1 MIEFTIINK
10 PTSRK
15 KIYSLIALVKTYLNF
30 HIALANFINL
40 LVLFILTSATGLSV
54 NGSPY
59 LLQPSKQE
67 LVEFAAGALYDFT
80 IPPAEL
86 YHNTGVVKGRLV
98 KLKTNSLVCF
108 ADISSN
114 DKTLFTKSNSNGEFL
129 LSPLVFPT
137 TLKIRKFGFKEETTI
152 LNSPSDSVLISLT
165 PLEIHKNNSGNKTPI
180 QFGLLLKKALEKFR
194 INDGSEF
201 HESND
206 PLQKE
211 LVYCRISTSVNSEIT
226 SLFENFAHKNVNK
239 YALLGDQSDIARYAS
254 TNDNTPGLTEN
265 NLEFKID
272 PFFNLPMFIEG
283 YINRMGFF
291 EQNGSLIA
299 VVGVNL
305 EETKNVY
312 YINVADTSIV
322 FLTSHSKS
330 KSRNRIQGPLPE
342 WQENKSSLTEISFS
356 SRIENKNSYI
366 IDCINENE
374 DFRLIQKNKPDQ
386 TISKS
391 TLFAV
396 IPDSSLISNAVRDHV
411 MHETLTE
418 AKQQI
423 NFSSKFSL
431 SGKSTVFNSE
441 TEKLFLKPYKHD
453 FWVQNSC
460 IIPDVKEQKQIQTW
474 ENDNRFYS
482 ENRLSPANE
491 INGVDSLVKIMNNN
505 IVAVENV
512 YVETDRPDYLAGD
525 TIWFSAFVLDNLH
538 MDSTLISKILYVD
551 LINADNK
558 PEKHLK
564 LIIRDGRTRGDFT
577 LNKDLKNGIFRIR
590 AYTQFMRNLQSEYL
604 FEKDIPVHQ
613 SNLSNLIVVNPV
625 INKSADGDSVD
636 LYLHAILPEEYRAQ
650 EKQLEVFVRLN
661 DTLSVRRIFNF
672 KKDFNGSMGVFVPS
686 SLSCPFAD
694 IRLTLS
700 DKAIISE
707 QRLSLPLK
715 SGINLQ
721 FFPESGKMV
730 AGIETVIAYK
740 ALDNRGNPVEFD
752 ADIIDGNQNIVTHI
766 TGNKSGVG
774 KFGLTPQ
781 LNQSYKAIITLS
793 GNKYVFNLP
802 VTEPK
807 GYVLNFNS
815 DSKVIYVKNN
825 QNNYKSRHY
834 LLVSVRGVVYTS
846 VEAKLDTKALR
857 IPLPFETYPKGIVQI
872 TLFDSLFRP
881 LAERLVF
888 NNRPDQKMLIR
899 VETDKKE
906 YRPREKINLTI
917 NVTDAAGKQSE
928 SSLAMAVVDASKT
941 DSLSNTADIESYLYL
956 ASELKGG
963 IDNKLI
969 NLADTTSSGN
979 RNIDLVMMTQGW
991 RNFLWNSIRYS
1002 NTLKE
1007 MYPVEKRFYIDG
1019 TVLNLNNRR
1028 PGSDYKLDF
1037 FDFKTGYNGIVK
1049 VDEKSSFKISVPF
1062 FYDSHIFFIQ
1072 NRNKKERIDD
1082 LDFTLDTIP
1091 IPVINYRNN
1100 ELPFVSYKPGYLKIL
1115 NEKFAEM
1122 ESLNASNIKYKYL
1135 PEVTVKAKSHP
1146 WYSKPD
1152 ITINLDK
1159 KDPTGKKYNSI
1170 FQMIYEEFGE
1180 KAFTAI
1186 GFGASGYAIQPILV
1200 VNGTPMTAAYCPPC
1214 YDALHYQWAASFPVN
1229 EISNVKFYEAGS
1241 EFSRFVTP
1249 PPPPP
1254 TSRVSMNEEAPPSFL
1269 EGGSPLANIDYLPVV
1284 SFTTYSNSYR
1294 GNPKGAIIFPFQ
1306 GIYQAREFY
1315 KPNYENNNSKIP
1327 DNRSTIYWNPEIK
1340 TDSTGKVKVS
1350 FYNSDLKG
1358 VALIRISG
1366 VSYSLKDASTALS
1379 HYLSH

>member
-1 MIEFTIINK
+1 MY
-10 PTSRK
+10 K
-15 KIYSLIALVKTYLNF
+15 KYFL
-30 HIALANFINL
+30 
-40 LVLFILTSATGLSV
+40 LFILTIVLHFPLQA
-54 NGSPY
+54 SP
-59 LLQPSKQE
+59 QKIE
-67 LVEFAAGALYDFT
+67 LAKTESFQKKGF
-80 IPPAEL
+80 I
-86 YHNTGVVKGRLV
+86 KGRLV
-98 KLKTNSLVCF
+98 KIKTNTPVCF
-108 ADISSN
+108 AYITSI
-114 DKTLFTKSNSNGEFL
+114 DKTFFAKSNSKGEFL
-129 LSPLVFPT
+129 LSPIVFPT
-137 TLKIRKFGFKEETTI
+137 TLKIRKFGYKDETII
-152 LNSPSDSVLISLT
+152 LDSPKDSVLISLT
-165 PLEIHKNNSGNKTPI
+165 PLEIHKNNFGNKTPI
-180 QFGLLLKKALEKFR
+180 QFGLVLKKALEKFR

-206 PLQKE
+206 PLQRE

-226 SLFENFAHKNVNK
+226 SLFETYAHKNVNK
-239 YALLGDQSDIARYAS
+239 YVLQGDQSDIARYAS
-254 TNDNTPGLTEN
+254 TNDYIPGLTQN
-265 NLEFKID
+265 SLEFKID
-272 PFFNLPMFIEG
+272 PFFNLPMFIES

-312 YINVADTSIV
+312 YINVADTSIIY
-322 FLTSHSKS
+322 LTGHFKS
-330 KSRNRIQGPLPE
+330 KNMNRIQGPSTV
-342 WQENKSSLTEISFS
+342 WQNNKSSSVEISFS
-356 SRIENKNSYI
+356 PDVENKNRYI

-374 DFRLIQKNKPDQ
+374 DFRLIQKNKPDK
-386 TISKS
+386 TVSKS

-431 SGKSTVFNSE
+431 SDKSTVFNSE

-460 IIPDVKEQKQIQTW
+460 ITPDIKEQKQIQTW
-474 ENDNRFYS
+474 KRDNRFYS

-491 INGVDSLVKIMNNN
+491 IIGVDSLVKIMNNN

-558 PEKHLK
+558 PDKHLK

-604 FEKDIPVHQ
+604 FEKNIPVHQ

-625 INKSADGDSVD
+625 INKRAEGDSID
-636 LYLHAILPEEYRAQ
+636 LYLHAILPEDYRAQ

-672 KKDFNGSMGVFVPS
+672 KKDFNGSMGFFVPS
-686 SLSCPFAD
+686 SLSCSFAD
-694 IRLTLS
+694 IKLTLS
-700 DKAIISE
+700 DKALISE

-715 SGINLQ
+715 SGVNLQ

-740 ALDNRGNPVEFD
+740 ALDNRGNPIEFD
-752 ADIIDGNQNIVTHI
+752 ADIVDENQNIVTHI

-774 KFGLTPQ
+774 KFGFTPK
-781 LNQSYKAIITLS
+781 LNQSYKALLTLS

-802 VTEPK
+802 VTEPR

-846 VEAKLDTKALR
+846 IEAKLDTKALR
-857 IPLPFETYPKGIVQI
+857 ILLPFETYPKGVVQI

-917 NVTDAAGKQSE
+917 NVSDAAGKQVE

-941 DSLSNTADIESYLYL
+941 DSLSNTTDIESYLYL

-1028 PGSDYKLDF
+1028 PGSDYKLNF
-1037 FDFKTGYNGIVK
+1037 FDFKTGYSGIVT
-1049 VDEKSSFKISVPF
+1049 VDEKNSFKISVPF
-1062 FYDSHIFFIQ
+1062 FYDSHILFIQ
-1072 NRNKKERIDD
+1072 NRNKKEGIDD

-1100 ELPFVSYKPGYLKIL
+1100 ELPFISYKPGYLKTL
-1115 NEKFAEM
+1115 NEKYAEM

-1135 PEVTVKAKSHP
+1135 PEVSVRAKSHS
-1146 WYSKPD
+1146 WYSQPD
-1152 ITINLDK
+1152 VMINLDK
-1159 KDPTGKKYNSI
+1159 KDPTGKKYQNL
-1170 FQMIYEEFGE
+1170 FQMISEEFGE

-1186 GFGASGYAIQPILV
+1186 GFGTSGNAYPPILV

-1214 YDALHYQWAASFPVN
+1214 YDAEHYQWAASMPVN

-1241 EFSRFVTP
+1241 EFSKFLTP
-1249 PPPPP
+1249 P
-1254 TSRVSMNEEAPPSFL
+1254 TAPAAFSSYGEPESL
-1269 EGGSPLANIDYLPVV
+1269 ATWVDPLAHSKEVWANILGHHYLSVV
-1284 SFTTYSNSYR
+1284 SFTSYSNSYR
-1294 GNPKGAIIFPFQ
+1294 GNAKGTIIFPFQ

-1315 KPNYENNNSKIP
+1315 KPDYENNNSKIP
-1327 DNRSTIYWNPEIK
+1327 DNRTTIYWNPEIK
-1340 TDSTGKVKVS
+1340 TDSTGKAKVS

-1358 VALIRISG
+1358 EALIRISG
-1366 VSYSLKDASTALS
+1366 VSYSLKDASTSILHYMS
-1379 HYLSH
+1379 H

>member
-1 MIEFTIINK
+1 MTKSF
-10 PTSRK
+10 
-15 KIYSLIALVKTYLNF
+15 LIGF
-30 HIALANFINL
+30 M
-40 LVLFILTSATGLSV
+40 VLFLSII
-54 NGSPY
+54 SIY
-59 LLQPSKQE
+59 LSGQKSDQLIQPSKQE
-67 LVEFAAGALYDFT
+67 TILLRAGTLFDSTF
-80 IPPAEL
+80 PATEIFQK
-86 YHNTGVVKGRLV
+86 KGFIKARLV
-98 KLKTNSLVCF
+98 KIKSNSPICF
-108 ADISSN
+108 ADISSS
-114 DKTLFTKSNSNGEFL
+114 DKTLFAKSNSKGEFL
-129 LSPLVFPT
+129 LSPIIFPT
-137 TLKIRKFGFKEETTI
+137 TFKIRKFGYKDETII
-152 LNSPSDSVLISLT
+152 LDSPKDSILISLT
-165 PLEIHKNNSGNKTPI
+165 PLEIHKNNFGNKTPI
-180 QFGLLLKKALEKFR
+180 QFGLVLKKALEKFR

-206 PLQKE
+206 PLQRE
-211 LVYCRISTSVNSEIT
+211 LVYCRFSTSVNSEIT
-226 SLFENFAHKNVNK
+226 SLFENYAHKNVNK
-239 YALLGDQSDIARYAS
+239 YVLQGDQSDIARYAS
-254 TNDNTPGLTEN
+254 TNDYIPGLTQN
-265 NLEFKID
+265 SLEFKID
-272 PFFNLPMFIEG
+272 PFFNLPIFVES

-312 YINVADTSIV
+312 YIKVADTSIV
-322 FLTSHSKS
+322 YLTGHFKS
-330 KSRNRIQGPLPE
+330 KNRNRIQGPSTV
-342 WQENKSSLTEISFS
+342 WQNNKSSSVEIFFS
-356 SRIENKNSYI
+356 PDVENKNRYI

-431 SGKSTVFNSE
+431 SDKSTVFNSE

-460 IIPDVKEQKQIQTW
+460 IMPDVEEQKQIQTW
-474 ENDNRFYS
+474 ENENRFYS

-491 INGVDSLVKIMNNN
+491 INRVDSLVKIMNNN

-512 YVETDRPDYLAGD
+512 YVETDRVDYLAGD
-525 TIWFSAFVLDNLH
+525 TIWFSAFVLDNQH

-558 PEKHLK
+558 LEKHLK

-590 AYTQFMRNLQSEYL
+590 AYTQYMRNLQSEYF
-604 FEKDIPVHQ
+604 FEKDISVHQ
-613 SNLSNLIVVNPV
+613 SNLGNLIVVNPV
-625 INKSADGDSVD
+625 INKNAKGDSID
-636 LYLHAILPEEYRAQ
+636 LYFHAILPEDYRAQ

-661 DTLSVRRIFNF
+661 DTLSVKRIFNF
-672 KKDFNGSMGVFVPS
+672 SKDFKGSMGFFVPS
-686 SLSCPFAD
+686 SLSCSFAD
-694 IRLTLS
+694 IRLILS

-752 ADIIDGNQNIVTHI
+752 ADIIDENQNIVTHI

-774 KFGLTPQ
+774 KFGFTPK
-781 LNQSYKAIITLS
+781 LNQSYKALLTLS

-815 DSKVIYVKNN
+815 VSKVIYVKNN
-825 QNNYKSRHY
+825 QNNNKSRHY

-846 VEAKLDTKALR
+846 VEAKLDTRALR
-857 IPLPFETYPKGIVQI
+857 IPLPFETYPKGVVQI

-888 NNRPDQKMLIR
+888 NNPPDQKMLVHI
-899 VETDKKE
+899 ETDKKE
-906 YRPREKINLTI
+906 YRPREKVNLTI
-917 NVTDAAGKQSE
+917 NVTDAAGKQVE

-941 DSLSNTADIESYLYL
+941 DSLSNTTDIESYLYL

-1037 FDFKTGYNGIVK
+1037 FDFKTGYNGIVN
-1049 VDEKSSFKISVPF
+1049 VDEKSRFKISVPF

-1091 IPVINYRNN
+1091 IPEINYRNN

-1122 ESLNASNIKYKYL
+1122 ESLNTSNIKYNYL

-1146 WYSKPD
+1146 RYSKPD
-1152 ITINLDK
+1152 VMINLDK
-1159 KDPTGKKYNSI
+1159 KDPTGKKYQNV
-1170 FQMIYEEFGE
+1170 FQMIYAEFGE
-1180 KAFTAI
+1180 KAFTAK
-1186 GFGASGYAIQPILV
+1186 GFTASGYAHQPILV
-1200 VNGTPMTAAYCPPC
+1200 VNGTPQTASYCPPC
-1214 YDALHYQWAASFPVN
+1214 YNDQWLASFPVN

-1241 EFSRFVTP
+1241 EYSRFVTP
-1249 PPPPP
+1249 PSPPP
-1254 TSRVSMNEEAPPSFL
+1254 SRVSMNEAAPPSFL
-1269 EGGSPLANIDYLPVV
+1269 ENESHLEVYCLPVV
-1284 SFTTYSNSYR
+1284 SFTTYSKAYR

-1306 GIYQAREFY
+1306 GIYQAKEFY
-1315 KPNYENNNSKIP
+1315 KPDYENSNSKIP
-1327 DNRSTIYWNPEIK
+1327 DNRTTIYWNPEIK
-1340 TDSTGKVKVS
+1340 IDSTGKAKVS

-1358 VALIRISG
+1358 EALIRVSG
-1366 VSYSLKDASTALS
+1366 VSYFLKDASTALS

>member
-1 MIEFTIINK
+1 MIEYTIINK
-10 PTSRK
+10 STPRK
-15 KIYSLIALVKTYLNF
+15 KIYSLIALVKTYLNYHF
-30 HIALANFINL
+30 TKANFINL
-40 LVLFILTSATGLSV
+40 LVLFILTFTTGISV

-67 LVEFAAGALYDFT
+67 AFELAIGTSSDFAL
-80 IPPAEL
+80 PQPQL
-86 YHNTGVVKGRLV
+86 KQNTGFVRGRLV
-98 KLKTNSLVCF
+98 KLKTNSPVCF
-108 ADISSN
+108 ADISSS
-114 DKTLFTKSNSNGEFL
+114 DKTFFAKSNSKGEFL
-129 LSPLVFPT
+129 LSPIVFPT
-137 TLKIRKFGFKEETTI
+137 TLKIRKFGYKDETII
-152 LNSPSDSVLISLT
+152 LDSPKDSVLISLT
-165 PLEIHKNNSGNKTPI
+165 PLEIHKNNFGNKTPI
-180 QFGLLLKKALEKFR
+180 QFGLVLKKALEKFR

-206 PLQKE
+206 PLQRE

-226 SLFENFAHKNVNK
+226 SLFETYAHKNVNK
-239 YALLGDQSDIARYAS
+239 YVLQGDQSDIARYAS
-254 TNDNTPGLTEN
+254 TNDYIPGLTQN
-265 NLEFKID
+265 SLEFKID
-272 PFFNLPMFIEG
+272 PFFNLPMFIES

-312 YINVADTSIV
+312 YINVADTSIIY
-322 FLTSHSKS
+322 LTGHFKS
-330 KSRNRIQGPLPE
+330 KNMNRIQGPSTV
-342 WQENKSSLTEISFS
+342 WQNNKSSSVEISFS
-356 SRIENKNSYI
+356 PDVENKNRYI

-374 DFRLIQKNKPDQ
+374 DFRLIQKNKPDK
-386 TISKS
+386 TVSKS

-431 SGKSTVFNSE
+431 SDKSTVFNSE

-460 IIPDVKEQKQIQTW
+460 ITPDIKEQKQIQTW
-474 ENDNRFYS
+474 KRDNRFYS

-491 INGVDSLVKIMNNN
+491 IIGVDSLVKIMNNN

-558 PEKHLK
+558 PDKHLK
-564 LIIRDGRTRGDFT
+564 LIIRNGRTNGDFT
-577 LNKDLKNGIFRIR
+577 LSKDLKNGIFHIR

-613 SNLSNLIVVNPV
+613 SNLNNLIVVNPV

-636 LYLHAILPEEYRAQ
+636 LYLQTILPEEYRAQ
-650 EKQLEVFVRLN
+650 EKQLEVFIRLN

-672 KKDFNGSMGVFVPS
+672 KKDFNGSMGFFVPS
-686 SLSCPFAD
+686 SLSCSFAD

-700 DKAIISE
+700 DMTFISE

-740 ALDNRGNPVEFD
+740 AVDNRGNPVEFD
-752 ADIIDGNQNIVTHI
+752 ADIIDENQNIVTHI

-774 KFGLTPQ
+774 KFGFTPQ
-781 LNQSYKAIITLS
+781 LNQSYKALLTLS
-793 GNKYVFNLP
+793 GNKYIFNLP

-807 GYVLNFNS
+807 GYILNFNS

-834 LLVSVRGVVYTS
+834 LLASIRGVVYTS

-857 IPLPFETYPKGIVQI
+857 IPLPFETYPKGVVQI

-917 NVTDAAGKQSE
+917 NVTDAAGKQVE

-941 DSLSNTADIESYLYL
+941 DSLSNTTDIESYLYL

-1028 PGSDYKLDF
+1028 PGSDYKLNF
-1037 FDFKTGYNGIVK
+1037 FDFKTGYSGIVK
-1049 VDEKSSFKISVPF
+1049 VDEKNSFKISVPF

-1072 NRNKKERIDD
+1072 NRNKKERVDD

-1100 ELPFVSYKPGYLKIL
+1100 ELPFVSYKPGYLKTL

-1122 ESLNASNIKYKYL
+1122 KSLNASNIKYKYL
-1135 PEVTVKAKSHP
+1135 PEVMVKAKSHP
-1146 WYSKPD
+1146 RYSKPD
-1152 ITINLDK
+1152 VTINLEK
-1159 KDPTGKKYNSI
+1159 KDPTGKKYQNL

-1186 GFGASGYAIQPILV
+1186 GFGASGNAIQPILV
-1200 VNGTPMTAAYCPPC
+1200 VNGAPMTAASCPPC
-1214 YDALHYQWAASFPVN
+1214 YDAVHYQWVASIPVN
-1229 EISNVKFYEAGS
+1229 EISNVKFYAAGS
-1241 EFSRFVTP
+1241 EYSRFVTP
-1249 PPPPP
+1249 PRPAP
-1254 TSRVSMNEEAPPSFL
+1254 TSLSFNEAAPPSFL
-1269 EGGSPLANIDYLPVV
+1269 EKGSPMADIDYLPVI

-1315 KPNYENNNSKIP
+1315 KPDYENNNSKIP
-1327 DNRSTIYWNPEIK
+1327 DNRTTIYWNPEIK
-1340 TDSTGKVKVS
+1340 TDSTGKAKVS

-1358 VALIRISG
+1358 EALIRISG
-1366 VSYSLKDASTALS
+1366 VSYSLKDASSAIS
-1379 HYLSH
+1379 RYLSH